1 MQRHVASKPSKK
13 KLNRSLFY
21 RISAWLHLWLG
32 LITGL
37 VVVIVCLTGCIWLF
51 NAELTLLFQPE
62 TRVAHRPQPVLSPSA
77 LETVV
82 RGRVPGAQLNYVSF
96 QRGSAAYLGVSDS
109 LKGALTLRVNPYS
122 GAIVR
127 MQEEGK
133 GAEAFFSFILD
144 GHRFLWLPWKIGRPV
159 VNYSILIFVIT
170 LVTGL
175 VLWWPKKWNKSTR
188 AKSFKIKWKG
198 TIKRVNYD
206 LHNVLGFY
214 ALLVLFAVACTGI
227 VYGIEWLSKGL
238 YWTTTGGRSLPE
250 FVRPVSDTTQA
261 GKSYTAS
268 QAMNLAWEKVVTE
281 HPGAGGFYYGFPDAG
296 HPASPISIYV
306 YPSAGRYYDNRNYVF
321 DQHTLSPL
329 PANALS
335 SKPFSE
341 SDFGDK
347 LRRMNY
353 DIHIGAILGLPGRI
367 LVFFATLIGASLP
380 ITGFII
386 WWNKRKKQ
394 KKKPKGKAAEAIANH
409 SIVPPRNARRPVR
422 TEEPVETS

>member
-1 MQRHVASKPSKK
+1 MAPEPPKK
-13 KLNRSLFY
+13 KHNRSLFY

-62 TRVAHRPQPVLSPSA
+62 TRVAQLDQPVLPPSG
-77 LETVV
+77 LEAVV
-82 RGRVPGAQLNYVSF
+82 HSQFPDAKLNYASY
-96 QRGSAAYLGVSDS
+96 QRGSAVYLGISDS
-109 LKGALTLRVNPYS
+109 LKGDLTLRVNPYD
-122 GAIVR
+122 GHIVR
-127 MQEEGK
+127 LQEEGK
-133 GAEAFFSFILD
+133 GAEAFFPFILD

-170 LVTGL
+170 LVTGM

-188 AKSFKIKWKG
+188 NKSFKLKWNG
-198 TIKRVNYD
+198 TIKRINYD

-227 VYGIEWLSKGL
+227 VYGIEWFSKGL
-238 YWTTTGGRSLPE
+238 YWTTTGGRTLPE
-250 FVRPVSDTTQA
+250 FVRPASDTTQA
-261 GKSYTAS
+261 GKSYTVS
-268 QAMNLAWEKVVTE
+268 QAMNLAWEKVVAE
-281 HPGAGGFYYGFPDAG
+281 HPDAGGFYYSFPEANR
-296 HPASPISIYV
+296 PASAISIYV
-306 YPSAGRYYDNRNYVF
+306 YPTAGRYYDNRNYVF
-321 DQHTLSPL
+321 DQHTLEPL
-329 PANALS
+329 PAYALS

-386 WWNKRKKQ
+386 WWNKRKKK
-394 KKKPKGKAAEAIANH
+394 KKKPKGKAAVKAVQKHPVAP
-409 SIVPPRNARRPVR
+409 SKKVSRPVR
-422 TEEPVETS
+422 REEPVG